1 MVGAVIFLF
10 EIVAPAAYNEV
21 EKNLKGKIISYNQ
34 PVESFENARMGDDRY
49 QLSPIRRSLKKN
61 Y

>member
-10 EIVAPAAYNEV
+10 EIVAPAAYNVV

-34 PVESFENARMGDDRY
+34 PVESFKNA
-49 QLSPIRRSLKKN
+49 
-61 Y
+61 